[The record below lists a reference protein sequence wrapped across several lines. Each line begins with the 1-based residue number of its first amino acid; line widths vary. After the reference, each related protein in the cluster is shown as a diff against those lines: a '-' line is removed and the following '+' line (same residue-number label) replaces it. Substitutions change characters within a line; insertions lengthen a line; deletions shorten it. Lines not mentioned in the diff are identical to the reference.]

1 MALAGT
7 SALWR
12 ATNLPPKN
20 MSGLLNAS
28 QARLTAY
35 GSQGSS
41 KHPTAELGLVSHS
54 AARVGRRAQERYG
67 TAVNGRARGCLQ
79 SHHF

>member
-28 QARLTAY
+28 QACLTAY

-41 KHPTAELGLVSHS
+41 NPTAELGLVSHS
-54 AARVGRRAQERYG
+54 AARVGRGLRRDMA
-67 TAVNGRARGCLQ
+67 LL
-79 SHHF
+79 